1 MVEVPSGRSAVT
13 WSQLSEQQS
22 KVTEDWETMKEYR
35 KQVGI
40 EIH

>member
-1 MVEVPSGRSAVT
+1 
-13 WSQLSEQQS
+13 LSEQQG

>member
-1 MVEVPSGRSAVT
+1 L
-13 WSQLSEQQS
+13 SQEQGE
-22 KVTEDWETMKEYR
+22 VTEDWETMKEYR